1 MPVTRF
7 QAPFSRCRSRSGRR
21 PGRAPSP
28 PALPIPGYAGF
39 HYDTR
44 HLFPVLLN
52 VLLRVLRRVL
62 YFTALKVWQ
71 MVEIDTSRSSCIS
84 QSRFKEVMR
93 ALLYY
98 SLIESYEHIE
108 SYSIHPVVHDWCT
121 ESISRGQVDNILLAF
136 TIVGSAVPSQSEP
149 EHWLTQ
155 QRLIPHADRCIRCL
169 QKVETLDGVGY
180 SGSHDS
186 FP

>member
-1 MPVTRF
+1 MAAGRDRYIAFQLHIPV
-7 QAPFSRCRSRSGRR
+7 
-21 PGRAPSP
+21 
-28 PALPIPGYAGF
+28 ALQGGYEGIT
-39 HYDTR
+39 YLT
-44 HLFPVLLN
+44 
-52 VLLRVLRRVL
+52 
-62 YFTALKVWQ
+62 
-71 MVEIDTSRSSCIS
+71 
-84 QSRFKEVMR
+84 
-93 ALLYY
+93 
-98 SLIESYEHIE
+98 LIESYERIE

-149 EHWLTQ
+149 EYWLTQ

-169 QKVETLDGVGY
+169 QKVEPLDGIGY